1 MNGNE
6 LRRILKIQNCHYLL
20 NSDLN
25 PKLESVIWDTLMVIK
40 ALVLFGTNFS
50 SVPPSSLKKDNL
62 FVLPLD
68 YRLFGL
74 ISSPR
79 REGSS

>member
-1 MNGNE
+1 MNSNE

-20 NSDLN
+20 NSHLN

-40 ALVLFGTNFS
+40 ALVPFGINFS
-50 SVPPSSLKKDNL
+50 SVPSSSLKKDNL

-68 YRLFGL
+68 CRRFGL
-74 ISSPR
+74 ISR
-79 REGSS
+79 REGLS